1 MYQEVKH
8 YLVDY
13 ADRCEQES
21 AHLADKDARHA
32 EELLA
37 QAAQANSL
45 CNSFQTGRVPLIGAT
60 RTLIEKRVAELE
72 AEFKAAACT
81 IEEIDQSEVASA
93 VGDSMTK
100 GMELQTAKKCLLQL
114 QARQ

>member
-13 ADRCEQES
+13 AERCEQES

-45 CNSFQTGRVPLIGAT
+45 CNSFQTGRMPLIGAT

-72 AEFKAAACT
+72 AEFRAAGTTPLEA
-81 IEEIDQSEVASA
+81 DQQEVASA
-93 VGDSMTK
+93 VADDMAK
-100 GMELQTAKKCLLQL
+100 AMELQTAKKCLLL
-114 QARQ
+114 LESRH

>member
-1 MYQEVKH
+1 MPDGRLEAEHCGAVADGADMEVIGRQ
-8 YLVDY
+8 
-13 ADRCEQES
+13 DRALQPC
-21 AHLADKDARHA
+21 AMNL
-32 EELLA
+32 
-37 QAAQANSL
+37 
-45 CNSFQTGRVPLIGAT
+45 RV
-60 RTLIEKRVAELE
+60 RQVQCDVFIEKRVAELE